1 MEYFIKEMKEIENI
15 VQAFCYE
22 NGIEVTLSYDMPS
35 GYETAYGTY
44 DVTVNTLFLNI
55 AMLQNAPRYEVLF
68 YLFHELRHAMQY
80 LCPMLFDEQIKES
93 MVYVILYNCICYKL
107 VDNEWKECV
116 LPGDESYFTHAYMSL
131 PCEMD
136 ANTFAYE
143 MVKQICG
150 DSAEL
155 RELLAFWIPK
165 DSFDFEEHRT
175 LFRRIDEKLLLQG

>member
-1 MEYFIKEMKEIENI
+1 MKEIEN
-15 VQAFCYE
+15 VVREFCHE
-22 NGIEVTLSYDMPS
+22 NGIEVKLSYDMPA

-68 YLFHELRHAMQY
+68 YLFHELRHATQY

-93 MVYVILYNCICYKL
+93 MVYVILYNGTCYKL
-107 VDNEWKECV
+107 VEGVWKACI
-116 LPGDESYFTHAYMSL
+116 LDGNGDYFTLAYMSL
-131 PCEMD
+131 PYEMD

-150 DSAEL
+150 DSPEL
-155 RELLAFWIPK
+155 RELLAFWVPK
-165 DSFDFEEHRT
+165 DSFDYKEHRN
-175 LFRRIDEKLLLQG
+175 LFRRIDAKLK